1 MTAILLI
8 HPIEGAQIELVTIP
22 EGNGYILARGGE
34 TQEAE
39 SFGFMIHRINVTD
52 IEVRAKEL
60 KQTIMDLPT
69 ARNDTVIATKFEQI
83 FDIVTLHERQFKRCN
98 STNVHM

>member
-1 MTAILLI
+1 MIMMTAILLI
-8 HPIEGAQIELVTIP
+8 HP
-22 EGNGYILARGGE
+22 
-34 TQEAE
+34 QEAE

-69 ARNDTVIATKFEQI
+69 ARNDTVIVTKFEQI
-83 FDIVTLHERQFKRCN
+83 FDMIDVMKSHRRERRGLINAIGIMNEK
-98 STNVHM
+98 